1 MVYNQQKKSSDL
13 ISDSFDNFKVEPI
26 PNFDITWEVEAW
38 RGDERETG
46 SDSSE
51 RSDSEQDEDDGVS
64 LRNCKTF
71 FDFDELIK
79 ERTGILANPNWT
91 LQKFL

>member
-1 MVYNQQKKSSDL
+1 MQ
-13 ISDSFDNFKVEPI
+13 
-26 PNFDITWEVEAW
+26 VEAW

-71 FDFDELIK
+71 FDFDELIV
-79 ERTGILANPNWT
+79 RHC
-91 LQKFL
+91 